1 MVKAYLVFLPTRIVT
16 LAVDTKYEKR
26 NKKYEQQLH
35 FYRPDLSDF
44 LSVQIHE
51 MYRIS
56 SYKPTEENEVAFV
69 YLTS

>member
-16 LAVDTKYEKR
+16 LAIDTKYEKR
-26 NKKYEQQLH
+26 SKKYEQQLH
-35 FYRPDLSDF
+35 FYRQDLSDF

-56 SYKPTEENEVAFV
+56 S
-69 YLTS
+69 